1 MTGIELLK
9 KWTYSRKAA
18 AKTPVHHSSAYNGAV
33 MRALARFPEAR
44 QAVIAELDRI
54 GQAAA

>member
-1 MTGIELLK
+1 MRSEKYGFTL
-9 KWTYSRKAA
+9 TYRQKVAA
-18 AKTPVHHSSAYNGAV
+18 STPVYHSSAYNSAI
-33 MRALARFPEAR
+33 MRALTRFPEAR